1 MLHSMTQ
8 KRGRGFSLIE
18 LIIVVAMIMI
28 LAAISVPRLL
38 NTVSDINLRYAA
50 TNISGLLQAARMQG
64 VRKNTFYTV
73 QPTTLSTGGTG
84 ALNGGNADS
93 HLASLGQ
100 GTFASGGNGAA
111 LYTSSTAPAGYNVG
125 DIDWSQATP
134 TLATST
140 TAGYAM
146 MYQTCSGDIYE
157 VRWNIMDANNPAP
170 TLPAVSR
177 ISLLTVSSRETA
189 AKGSKLG
196 MLFAPPTTLRTLIES
211 SQF

>member
-50 TNISGLLQAARMQG
+50 TNISGLLQAARMSG

-84 ALNGGNADS
+84 YYAHVQGGSYAVGDP
-93 HLASLGQ
+93 LLPLGSQ
-100 GTFASGGNGAA
+100 ITAYIGLGSGAPNESTFASG
-111 LYTSSTAPAGYNVG
+111 TSS
-125 DIDWSQATP
+125 
-134 TLATST
+134 
-140 TAGYAM
+140 
-146 MYQTCSGDIYE
+146 SG
-157 VRWNIMDANNPAP
+157 
-170 TLPAVSR
+170 LS
-177 ISLLTVSSRETA
+177 
-189 AKGSKLG
+189 
-196 MLFAPPTTLRTLIES
+196 FAPNAGPDAPSFNARGLPCIGVPATGACPLVPGQGFVMFLSKS
-211 SQF
+211 SAVGNVSWASIAITPSGHIQIWTSDSAGNWVQRD

>member
-1 MLHSMTQ
+1 MHPMTP

-84 ALNGGNADS
+84 YYAHVQGGSYAVGDP
-93 HLASLGQ
+93 LLPLGSQ
-100 GTFASGGNGAA
+100 ITAYMGLGSGAPNESTFASG
-111 LYTSSTAPAGYNVG
+111 TSS
-125 DIDWSQATP
+125 
-134 TLATST
+134 
-140 TAGYAM
+140 
-146 MYQTCSGDIYE
+146 SG
-157 VRWNIMDANNPAP
+157 
-170 TLPAVSR
+170 LS
-177 ISLLTVSSRETA
+177 
-189 AKGSKLG
+189 
-196 MLFAPPTTLRTLIES
+196 FAPNAGPDAPSFNARGLPCIGVPATGACPLVPGQGFIMFLSKS
-211 SQF
+211 SAVGNVSWASIAITPSGHIQIWTSDSAGNWVQRD

>member
-1 MLHSMTQ
+1 MMHSMTP

-84 ALNGGNADS
+84 YYAHVQGGSYAVGDP
-93 HLASLGQ
+93 LLPLGSQ
-100 GTFASGGNGAA
+100 ITAYIGTGSGAPNESTFASG
-111 LYTSSTAPAGYNVG
+111 TSSNGL
-125 DIDWSQATP
+125 S
-134 TLATST
+134 
-140 TAGYAM
+140 
-146 MYQTCSGDIYE
+146 
-157 VRWNIMDANNPAP
+157 
-170 TLPAVSR
+170 
-177 ISLLTVSSRETA
+177 
-189 AKGSKLG
+189 
-196 MLFAPPTTLRTLIES
+196 FAPNAGPDAPSFNARGLPCIGVPATGACPLVPGQGFVMFLSKS
-211 SQF
+211 SAVGNVSWASIAITPSGHIQIWTSDSTGNWVQRD